1 MVNEPKNFSEVKA
14 TGPNQRKNVRV
25 DDVLKVDYRQISQQD
40 YNECKTKPEIIF
52 EKTFGK
58 VFEAPKVEDV
68 SLELLYKLIYHAN
81 LKIDRILTILESKDT
96 ERPESVSSES
106 VDISGSGMKFIA
118 NRKFSTGDII
128 ALRVFL
134 PLVSISKTWINIL
147 GEVVLATKSGTENR
161 YDVTV
166 KFKGLSEC
174 DKEIIIG
181 YVFKRQRELLRRS
194 SDVKNRE
201 I

>member
-1 MVNEPKNFSEVKA
+1 MVNEPKNLEVKA
-14 TGPNQRKNVRV
+14 TGPSQREHVRV
-25 DDVLKVDYRQISQQD
+25 DDVLKIDYRKISQQD

-58 VFEAPKVEDV
+58 VFEAPKIENIN
-68 SLELLYKLIYHAN
+68 LELLYKLIYHAN
-81 LKIDRILTILESKDT
+81 LKIDRILNILESKDT
-96 ERPESVSSES
+96 ERPESMSSES

-118 NRKFSTGDII
+118 NQGFSVGDII
-128 ALRVFL
+128 MLRVFL
-134 PLVSISKTWINIL
+134 PLVSSQTWINIL
-147 GEVVLATKSGTENR
+147 GEVVSATKSGIENR

-166 KFKGLSEC
+166 NFKELSEI
-174 DKEIIIG
+174 DREIIIG
-181 YVFKRQRELLRRS
+181 YVFKRQRELLRRN

>member
-1 MVNEPKNFSEVKA
+1 MVSETKNFSEVKA

-25 DDVLKVDYRQISQQD
+25 DDVLKVDYRKISQQD

-58 VFEAPKVEDV
+58 AFEAPKIEDV
-68 SLELLYKLIYHAN
+68 NLELLYKLIYHAN
-81 LKIDRILTILESKDT
+81 LKIDRILNILESKDT

-118 NRKFSTGDII
+118 NRSFSTGDIV

-134 PLVSISKTWINIL
+134 PLASKTWINIL

-166 KFKGLSEC
+166 KFKGLSER

-181 YVFKRQRELLRRS
+181 YVFKRQRELLRRN
-194 SDVKNRE
+194 SDVKSRE